1 MFSSLRCPKT
11 IENFV
16 THCRNGYYNGHIF
29 HRIIKQFM
37 LQTGDPQGRNL
48 NTHHSYI
55 ILFSW
60 EKAYNHQQEKNL
72 IIFWLIFHNQ
82 LKLFVAK
89 N

>member
-48 NTHHSYI
+48 
-55 ILFSW
+55 W